1 MMRIGLISDTHDNV
15 ALARVAADLFREHRV
30 ERTIHLGDVMTRPVL
45 DPLDA
50 PVVLRGNNDAPSMGV
65 DAWGDTYEG
74 VRIGA
79 HHGHHPWNG
88 GEVDLL
94 LHGHSH
100 RMRNERVGR
109 TRVVNP
115 GALHRASVKTVAIV
129 ELPTLDVTFYEVGAQ
144 GAAPLA
150 ASAQPK
156 PPRAL
161 EDFSG

>member
-1 MMRIGLISDTHDNV
+1 MRLGLISDTHDNV
-15 ALARVAADLFREHRV
+15 ALARVAGDLFRVQRV

-45 DPLDA
+45 EPLDA
-50 PVVLRGNNDAPSMGV
+50 PVVLRGNNDPPSMGV

-79 HHGHHPWNG
+79 HHGHFPWTG

-100 RMRNERVGR
+100 RMRNDIMGR

-115 GALHRASVKTVAIV
+115 GALHRAAVRTVAIV
-129 ELPTLDVTFYEVGAQ
+129 ELPTLDVTFYEVRADGAV
-144 GAAPLA
+144 PLA
-150 ASAQPK
+150 SASQPK
-156 PPRAL
+156 LPRAL
-161 EDFSG
+161 EDF